1 MKTVMVTGVGAIM
14 GYGLLKSLRAA
25 DPCVHLVGTDIYDD
39 AVGRGWS
46 DVFVQ
51 APLTSAPEYGRWL
64 GETLAGHQVD
74 LLIPGIEQDI
84 HWLSDNRALLATF
97 DCQVVLNTQNLIE
110 LSRDKWAMDQALR
123 ELGDLSRIP
132 SLLSGDFNS
141 LKAALGLPFLLKP
154 RRSYASKGLVW
165 VHQERDFTPHAA
177 LLGDHL
183 MAQPIIGSAAD
194 EFTVAAFGDGRGDAG
209 PIIAFQRRLASDGS
223 TAKAWVYQDDS
234 LDRTVIRLCRAFKPV
249 GPTNLQFR
257 RGSDG
262 SWSLLEINPRISST
276 SSIRRAFGYNEAA
289 MCLDYYLDGK
299 TPSQPAIRNGFA
311 VRYIEDF
318 VIYDRDH
325 F

>member
-25 DPCVHLVGTDIYDD
+25 DPSVRLVGTDIYDD
-39 AVGRGWS
+39 AVGRGWA

-51 APLTSAPEYGRWL
+51 APLTSAPEYGQWL

-97 DCQVVLNTQNLIE
+97 DCQVVLNNQNLIE

-132 SLLSGDFNS
+132 SLLSGDFHS

-234 LDRTVIRLCRAFKPV
+234 LDQTVTRLCRAFKPV

-289 MCLDYYLDGK
+289 MCLDYYLEGK
-299 TPSQPAIRNGFA
+299 TPSQPAIRSGFA

-318 VIYDRDH
+318 VVYDRDH

>member
-25 DPCVHLVGTDIYDD
+25 NPAVRLIGTDIYDD

-51 APLTSAPEYGRWL
+51 APLTADPGYSQWL
-64 GETLAGHQVD
+64 GDTLALHKVD

-84 HWLSDNRALLATF
+84 HWLSDHRAFLDTF
-97 DCQVVLNTQNLIE
+97 DCQVVLNNQQLIE
-110 LSRDKWAMDQALR
+110 LSRDKWAMDQALLA
-123 ELGDLSRIP
+123 LGDSSRIP
-132 SLLSGDFNS
+132 SLLAGDFHS

-165 VHQERDFTPHAA
+165 VREEGDFTPHAA
-177 LLGDHL
+177 LLGDYL

-194 EFTVAAFGDGRGDAG
+194 EFTVAAFGDGRGDTG
-209 PIIAFQRRLASDGS
+209 PMIAFQRKLASDGS

-234 LDRTVIRLCRAFKPV
+234 LDDVVARLCRAFKPV

-257 RGSDG
+257 RGKGG

-299 TPSQPAIRNGFA
+299 TLAQPTIRTGFA

-318 VIYDRDH
+318 IVYDRDH